1 MLKNDFIKYLSDR
14 PEEKYYAFIIR
25 EKNPVVEEIIERIPI
40 ELSIDDV
47 KVEGSNTVSVARFT
61 YNPSIVTFKEDATII
76 TIENDVSPIPS
87 DDDESSDDDHSIF
100 KSTDDD
106 EEYLLKRRK
115 DLTFNDYEVES
126 DESDEYGTSDYDRF
140 NSEFNQE
147 DNKYVVFSEDENSMY
162 IIDE

>member
-76 TIENDVSPIPS
+76 TIEND
-87 DDDESSDDDHSIF
+87 ESSDDDHSIF

-140 NSEFNQE
+140 NNEFNQE